1 MATPP
6 KKPTDGTTKPPAP
19 RKPATPRKTTVRK
32 TAATSTAKPA
42 ARKAPA
48 ARKPATTAAAAKPTT
63 APKTAAKRATVT
75 ATNKSA
81 TAKAFT
87 TAKAAVTGDNSKWG
101 IAALVGTVGA
111 ALTAGILALRG
122 STPANDDFAKPNKG
136 KTAHQA
142 DGSDSSKSFEAGIAD
157 EGTIPE

>member
-32 TAATSTAKPA
+32 TAATSAAKPT

-48 ARKPATTAAAAKPTT
+48 ASKPATAAAKPTT
-63 APKTAAKRATVT
+63 TPKTATKRTTVT
-75 ATNKSA
+75 ATSKSA

-87 TAKAAVTGDNSKWG
+87 SAKAAVTGDNRKWG
-101 IAALVGTVGA
+101 IAAVVGTVGA
-111 ALTAGILALRG
+111 ALTAGLLALRG
-122 STPANDDFAKPNKG
+122 STPANDDVAKPNKG
-136 KTAHQA
+136 KKAHQA
-142 DGSDSSKSFEAGIAD
+142 DGKDSSKSFEAGIAD